1 MTFKTQTTWDGFF
14 LPETEPKTAD
24 GIKLP
29 MPPYTGKV
37 TTAVD
42 EGGYTYSILND
53 TYKTSLKDLQR
64 ECIMYEN
71 SGTVRWVAGPQFY
84 KTEYLVAEDG
94 AVLDE
99 VTLNTVTNLWLVGST
114 KIYYIGKEEAKAA
127 AILNVGRERARCSNC
142 DCEVDFD

>member
-14 LPETEPKTAD
+14 HPEAPE

-29 MPPYTGKV
+29 IPPYTGKV
-37 TTAVD
+37 TTLPSETHYAY
-42 EGGYTYSILND
+42 GILND

-71 SGTVRWVAGPQFY
+71 SGTVRWVAGPQYY

-142 DCEVDFD
+142 NCEVD

>member
-1 MTFKTQTTWDGFF
+1 MTFKTTTTWDGFF
-14 LPETEPKTAD
+14 HPESPE

-53 TYKTSLKDLQR
+53 TYKTSLRELKR
-64 ECIMYEN
+64 ECIMYAN
-71 SGTVRWVAGPQFY
+71 SGTVRWVAGPLAFW
-84 KTEYLVAEDG
+84 TEYLVAEDG
-94 AVLDE
+94 AVLDDI
-99 VTLNTVTNLWLVGST
+99 THNSVTNLWLVGST

-127 AILNVGRERARCSNC
+127 AVLNMGKERARCS
-142 DCEVDFD
+142 DCGCEDPC